1 MKEIVV
7 YSKKD
12 IDEMKALINSLM
24 LTGTDN
30 FKKVAILSQ
39 ILDSGTPA
47 EIAEEEKKEVEEECH
62 TNHITK

>member
-12 IDEMKALINSLM
+12 IDDMKALINSLM

-30 FKKVAILSQ
+30 FKKVTILSQ
-39 ILDSGTPA
+39 ILDSGTSA